1 MRALGLSPS
10 KEEARRMSA
19 LYDQVTLPLTLTLTL
34 TPLPNPK
41 PTTPTLYP

>member
-19 LYDQVTLPLTLTLTL
+19 LHDQVTLPLTLTLTL